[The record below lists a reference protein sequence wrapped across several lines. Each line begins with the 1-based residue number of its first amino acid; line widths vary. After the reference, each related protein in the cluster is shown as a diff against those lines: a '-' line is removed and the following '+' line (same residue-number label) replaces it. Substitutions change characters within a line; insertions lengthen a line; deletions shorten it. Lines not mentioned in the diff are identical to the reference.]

1 MIGNMAQKDIMETLV
16 TNKPP
21 QQEGGAKAQTGHA
34 STATHKA
41 LITRN
46 LRLVYGEVAGE
57 QVPERIMDLLNQL
70 ADRKDQKS

>member
-1 MIGNMAQKDIMETLV
+1 MVENA
-16 TNKPP
+16 NKPP
-21 QQEGGAKAQTGHA
+21 VKDAKKAADHA

-57 QVPERIMDLLNQL
+57 PVPDRINDLLNQL
-70 ADRKDQKS
+70 GAAGDRQPSKDHQS

>member
-1 MIGNMAQKDIMETLV
+1 MVDN

-21 QQEGGAKAQTGHA
+21 GNDPKKADRA

-46 LRLVYGEVAGE
+46 LRLVYGEVASE
-57 QVPERIMDLLNQL
+57 PVPDRIQELLNQL
-70 ADRKDQKS
+70 GAAADSRAKNGHTDGQS

>member
-1 MIGNMAQKDIMETLV
+1 METIV
-16 TNKPP
+16 NASKPP
-21 QQEGGAKAQTGHA
+21 RTDAKAKKADHA

-57 QVPERIMDLLNQL
+57 PVPDRLNELLNQL
-70 ADRKDQKS
+70 GAAAADKERPS

>member
-1 MIGNMAQKDIMETLV
+1 MNA
-16 TNKPP
+16 NKPP
-21 QQEGGAKAQTGHA
+21 NEGKAKKNEHA

-57 QVPERIMDLLNQL
+57 PVPDRIKQLLNEL
-70 ADRKDQKS
+70 GAKEGGGS